1 MQLTTTNPFL
11 ELFPYDV
18 TWEILTKAAR
28 TLKEFIRLS
37 LVDHSF
43 RKVILKTLSEI
54 FRDCRYCSREEM
66 NSVLLSLLNTTCQR
80 LSKTASQKPNLR
92 AKIPRPP
99 IRMIMPEQSSEE
111 STKKKLP
118 VCHILIITEADLENP
133 PLCDASQVHILVISL
148 TDEQDKDECFNK
160 LGRLVNFLTINKFPN
175 LSSLVLNSVKCT
187 NELLECFQGYN
198 LEYLH
203 IRYSSLNNY
212 IDPKSPEW
220 RYHLKKL
227 ATLSV
232 INLRIDI
239 SIGPASCDLTIYP
252 PDKTGNL
259 TLIIDVMKGSIP
271 ESDSQSCDLPILMPL
286 IDINPTNSKSP
297 LNFQLFCDPLFSGVV
312 TYNPSK
318 EGSTKELICHASP
331 NQFFLTPTPN
341 WDDEV
346 VNLYIHEYSSLYG
359 TPFPKCPSPK
369 YYDPE
374 NLTSD
379 DMDYIRG
386 IFFDEKINYGNCK
399 LKMFLNRYDKNSVR
413 TVQIVAKSVFPL
425 NKS

>member
-111 STKKKLP
+111 SP
-118 VCHILIITEADLENP
+118 VCHILIITDADLKKP
-133 PLCDASQVHILVISL
+133 LLCDASQVHTLLVGL
-148 TDEQDKDECFNK
+148 TDEQDEEERFNK
-160 LGRLVNFLTINKFPN
+160 LGRLVNFLTINRFPN
-175 LSSLVLNSVKCT
+175 LSSLVLNNVKCT
-187 NELLECFQGYN
+187 NELLECFQKYN

-212 IDPKSPEW
+212 TDPKSTEW
-220 RYHLKKL
+220 KYHLDKL
-227 ATLSV
+227 ATLTV
-232 INLRIDI
+232 EVLRIDI
-239 SIGPASCDLTIYP
+239 SIGFQYCDFILDLSPT
-252 PDKTGNL
+252 TRNL
-259 TLIIDVMKGSIP
+259 TLKIDVMKGSIP
-271 ESDSQSCDLPILMPL
+271 KSDSQSRDLPILMPL
-286 IDINPTNSKSP
+286 IDVNATNSKSP
-297 LNFQLFCDPLFSGVV
+297 LNFQLFCDPLFSGIV

-318 EGSTKELICHASP
+318 EPCTKELICHAFP
-331 NQFFLTPTPN
+331 HQFYLTPTLK
-341 WDDEV
+341 WSHEIV
-346 VNLYIHEYSSLYG
+346 KLYIHEYNLRG
-359 TPFPKCPSPK
+359 TSFPKCPSPK
-369 YYDPE
+369 YYNPE
-374 NLTSD
+374 KPTSD
-379 DMDYIRG
+379 DEDYIRG
-386 IFFDEKINYGNCK
+386 IFSDEEINYGNCE
-399 LKMFLNRYDKNSVR
+399 LEMFLNRYDKNS
-413 TVQIVAKSVFPL
+413 
-425 NKS
+425 